1 MSVRVLGATGGWI
14 SGLIPKESCAPSKKW
29 WRAHQKDIIF
39 FYNIQKRGRWKS
51 SNCDCICQLIS
62 IVRIK
67 VTASDNRGGVSSGIC
82 PVMLSRILRNLCSV
96 FFETLLSVNLYF
108 ISLQK
113 VSQAWF
119 QMCVIVFFVGVPR
132 NFMASKTVTLFPM
145 AAKLWQVRLQLY
157 GNLFHSTF
165 M

>member
-29 WRAHQKDIIF
+29 WRAHQKDINF

-67 VTASDNRGGVSSGIC
+67 VTASDNRGGVSSGIR
-82 PVMLSRILRNLCSV
+82 PVMLSRILRNLCYVPTGPYAKMISILLIG
-96 FFETLLSVNLYF
+96 LLSLFWLLNKFCIFRNTAQCKF
-108 ISLQK
+108 IFYLFTKSIPSL
-113 VSQAWF
+113 VSDV
-119 QMCVIVFFVGVPR
+119 CNCILCR
-132 NFMASKTVTLFPM
+132 CT
-145 AAKLWQVRLQLY
+145 
-157 GNLFHSTF
+157 
-165 M
+165 